1 MRVARAAVGAPGL
14 QVELQAAVVAV
25 AGVDGPVAAG
35 LALGEAVPHGAAA
48 GEVGGRDLGADL
60 HDAVDRLAE
69 HGRLVDLADRDLAVA
84 EEDLV
89 DDVAQTGAA
98 LLDDLAL
105 AGGHGGV
112 LALDRVEGDRL
123 AVDLLLL
130 DLDVGEDDLLAALET
145 LARAEVDLVALVDL
159 HPDGLE
165 GVGDGRDGE
174 RALLGLAAGDD
185 QGHLLRRGDLQGRA
199 GAVQVATAGEREVG
213 VAEAAAD
220 LGEGGVDVGGVDPVG
235 LLLAVDL
242 EGQRLGVL
250 HGDRAAVLDRLVA
263 LGRHQVALA
272 QLDALGR
279 EHVGDGLTGG
289 GDLAGL
295 AVDGERHGAGQGGV
309 AQGGAGDGQD
319 HRGDES
325 DHDRA
330 AAGEGGDGAAHTSP
344 NVVLSEPRASARTR
358 VADRGRWPPDGGRG
372 GCQSAWWTG
381 WERRRNLSIPAV
393 EYPGKQGSGRR
404 AKSTSTNVSRLSPGS
419 RPPRDGSSG
428 GLSRR

>member
-1 MRVARAAVGAPGL
+1 MRVAGAAVGAPGL

-48 GEVGGRDLGADL
+48 GEVGGGDLGADL
-60 HDAVDRLAE
+60 HDAVDGLAE
-69 HGRLVDLADRDLAVA
+69 HLGLVDLAHRDLTVA
-84 EEDLV
+84 DEDLV

-105 AGGHGGV
+105 TGGHRGV

-130 DLDVGEDDLLAALET
+130 DLDVGEDDLLAALEA
-145 LARAEVDLVALVDL
+145 LAGAQVDLVALVDR
-159 HPDGLE
+159 HPDGLQ
-165 GVGDGRDGE
+165 GVGHGGDGE

-185 QGHLLRRGDLQGRA
+185 QGQLLRGDDLQRRA
-199 GAVQVATAGEREVG
+199 GAVEVAAAGEREVG

-220 LGEGGVDVGGVDPVG
+220 LGERGVDVGGVDPVG

-242 EGQRLGVL
+242 EGQLLGVL
-250 HGDRAAVLDRLVA
+250 DGDGAAVLDRLVG
-263 LGRHQVALA
+263 LGRDEVALT
-272 QLDALGR
+272 QLDALLGQ
-279 EHVGDGLTGG
+279 HVGDGVTGG
-289 GDLAGL
+289 ADLAGL
-295 AVDGERHGAGQGGV
+295 AVDGQGHGPGQGGV
-309 AQGGAGDGQD
+309 PQGGAGDGQD

-344 NVVLSEPRASARTR
+344 NVVLSGPRVPARTH

-372 GCQSAWWTG
+372 GCQSAWWAG

-393 EYPGKQGSGRR
+393 EPPAKQGSTGR
-404 AKSTSTNVSRLSPGS
+404 AKSTGANVSRLSSSS
-419 RPPRDGSSG
+419 RPPRHGS
-428 GLSRR
+428 